1 MTYGG
6 SRRADLT
13 ERLARGQ
20 RLLKSRLGR
29 PETVLALMRAAH
41 ESLDASVIGEQVV
54 LLATD
59 WFKTPA
65 CGVYAADLEGQVAP
79 LAARGLGGTLA
90 PGLGGDVVVVECHCR
105 HLSALS
111 CVAAASAL
119 CSVARPAPEPNAYPR
134 GRR

>member
-13 ERLARGQ
+13 QRLARSQ

-41 ESLDASVIGEQVV
+41 ESLDAAVIGEQVV

-65 CGVYAADLEGQVAP
+65 CGVYAADLEGQVAS
-79 LAARGLGGTLA
+79 LAGRGLGGTLA
-90 PGLGGDVVVVECHCR
+90 RRRSKSLAGCC
-105 HLSALS
+105 
-111 CVAAASAL
+111 CAAGNSP
-119 CSVARPAPEPNAYPR
+119 RPTRGVTTGCPPRRAPR
-134 GRR
+134 